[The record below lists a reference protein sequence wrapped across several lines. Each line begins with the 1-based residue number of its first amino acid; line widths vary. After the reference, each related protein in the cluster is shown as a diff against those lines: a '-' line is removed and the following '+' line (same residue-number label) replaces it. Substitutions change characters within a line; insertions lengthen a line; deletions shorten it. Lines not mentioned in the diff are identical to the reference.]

1 MMRWLFLLMVAA
13 GLGAAT
19 DADARSRKAKSVKR
33 PIVVTALAPA
43 NLPLAEKPAD
53 SRYALGDLGPVPD
66 GTDPDAVRVKWR
78 LTKLKVS
85 VPFSL
90 N

>member
-1 MMRWLFLLMVAA
+1 MMRWLFLFMVAA

-19 DADARSRKAKSVKR
+19 DADARSRKAKAVKR
-33 PIVVTALAPA
+33 PIVTALAPTMQPQA
-43 NLPLAEKPAD
+43 QERAD

-66 GTDPDAVRVKWR
+66 GTDPDAIHVKWR
-78 LTKLKVS
+78 LTKLKVR